1 MKNIL
6 VLIDGSEPSLRAIQY
21 ALTLAQRVEDAT
33 VHVVNIQVPITPG
46 RAARFFSQEVLEDY
60 YSEEGHHVM
69 AKANEILADAPVKVI
84 KKVIV
89 GKLEDSVRDYIEDH
103 ECSHAVMGTR
113 GLSAVPGIFLGSVT
127 TRMIQAVDIP
137 LTLVK

>member
-6 VLIDGSEPSLRAIQY
+6 VLIDGSDPSLRALEQAIQFA
-21 ALTLAQRVEDAT
+21 ALFEDST
-33 VHVVNIQVPITPG
+33 IHVVNIQIPITPG

-69 AKANEILADAPVKVI
+69 EKAKDLLADVPTRVV

-89 GKLEDSVRDYIEDH
+89 GKLEDSVKDYIIEH
-103 ECSHAVMGTR
+103 GCTHAIMGTR
-113 GLSAVPGIFLGSVT
+113 GLSAMPGIFLGSVT
-127 TRMIQAVDIP
+127 TKIIQAVDIP